1 MINPLIPLI
10 MSIIKIVDV
19 LKRFTLLQLNF
30 LDSVLMAANVLLQK
44 VCFNYLIISQIV

>member
-10 MSIIKIVDV
+10 MSIIKIIDV

-30 LDSVLMAANVLLQK
+30 LDAVFMAANAPTKGMFQL
-44 VCFNYLIISQIV
+44 FNH